1 MSDFLGV
8 APPGRA
14 VLVPGRGEVFLRDSG
29 PASARRGTVLLLH
42 GWMFAADLNW
52 LTCYRPLQDAGYR
65 VLAVDH
71 RGHGRGIR
79 SLQPFRFTDCADDAV
94 GMLRV
99 LETGPVTVIG
109 YSMGGAIAQLLA
121 ARHPELV
128 DSMVLCA
135 TTDQWRDRRR
145 MRMVWK
151 TMGALEFA
159 LNHATRRFWM
169 RVLRRQG
176 LTAGTQLTEWIVTE
190 LERSDVR
197 AIAEAGREM
206 SRFDSRPW
214 LKDVKVP
221 AAVICPRQDD
231 LVPPQFQRQLAA
243 DLYDG
248 RLYELDGRH
257 VVVGADPEG
266 FMRVL
271 LGALDDLAVRREQA
285 ADADPARAAEAAS
298 A

>member
-1 MSDFLGV
+1 MSDFLRM

-14 VLVPGRGEVFLRDSG
+14 VLVPGRGEVFVRDSG
-29 PASARRGTVLLLH
+29 RASARHGTVLLLH

-52 LTCYRPLQDAGYR
+52 LTCYGPLQEAGYR

-79 SLQPFRFTDCADDAV
+79 SLQPFRLADCADDAA

-99 LETGPVTVIG
+99 LDTGPVTVVG

-121 ARHPELV
+121 ARHSELV
-128 DSMVLCA
+128 DSIVLCA

-145 MRMVWK
+145 MRMAWK

-159 LNHATRRFWM
+159 LSHATRRFWK

-176 LTAGTQLTEWIVTE
+176 LTAGNQLTEWIMTE
-190 LERSDVR
+190 LERNDIR

-214 LKDVKVP
+214 LKDVKVC

-231 LVPPQFQRQLAA
+231 LVPPEFQRQLAA
-243 DLYDG
+243 HLYDG

-266 FMRVL
+266 FTRVL
-271 LGALDDLAVRREQA
+271 LTAIDDLAVRRDQA
-285 ADADPARAAEAAS
+285 AEAHPARAVPA
-298 A
+298 

>member
-1 MSDFLGV
+1 MTMSDLLRV

-14 VLVPGRGEVFLRDSG
+14 LLVPGRGEVFVRDSG
-29 PASARRGTVLLLH
+29 PESDQHGTLLLLH
-42 GWMFAADLNW
+42 GWMFGADLNW
-52 LTCYRPLQDAGYR
+52 ITCYEPLQQAGYR
-65 VLAVDH
+65 VIAVDH

-79 SLQPFRFTDCADDAV
+79 SLQPFRLADCADDAAGV
-94 GMLRV
+94 LRV
-99 LETGPVTVIG
+99 LETGPVTVVG
-109 YSMGGAIAQLLA
+109 YSMGGAITQLLA

-128 DSMVLCA
+128 DSIVLCA
-135 TTDQWRDRRR
+135 TTDQWRDHRR
-145 MRMVWK
+145 MRITWK
-151 TMGALEFA
+151 TMSALEFA
-159 LNHATRRFWM
+159 LTHGSRRFWM

-176 LTAGTQLTEWIVTE
+176 LTPGNQLTEWIMTE
-190 LERSDVR
+190 LERNDNR

-214 LKDVKVP
+214 LKDVKMP

-231 LVPPQFQRQLAA
+231 LVPPEFQRQLAA

-257 VVVGADPEG
+257 VVVSADPERYL
-266 FMRVL
+266 RVL
-271 LGALDDLAVRREQA
+271 LGALDELASRRGRAE
-285 ADADPARAAEAAS
+285 DADRAQAAS